1 MKTLDF
7 LIIGAQKCATTALFE
22 HLRYHPDIVMP
33 LEKELPFFTREDCSK
48 KDWSTFSQAK
58 FNHADE
64 SKLWGKASPQYM
76 CDPNVPERIK
86 AIMPNIKLV
95 AILRDPIDRTRSHYQ
110 MGKRRDTEQ
119 RSFAEAIKPLV
130 DGNTKQLNG
139 AVANVPDHTEGYQ
152 SEEQFYVSWSE
163 YGRVLSE
170 FSKHFKADQILIL
183 YTEDLESKPQETLD
197 QLLMFIGLPT
207 GFCPP
212 SLGKI
217 IHRGG
222 SKKRIPQSVREWFR
236 QRSIIYWLWQCLPE
250 EQRGRLRFKYEQWN
264 IQKKAEKEQLP
275 APLLNTLRE
284 RYSADLQLLLTLPMA
299 SSVTPPPWIG
309 RYLDA

>member
-1 MKTLDF
+1 M
-7 LIIGAQKCATTALFE
+7 
-22 HLRYHPDIVMP
+22 
-33 LEKELPFFTREDCSK
+33 
-48 KDWSTFSQAK
+48 
-58 FNHADE
+58 
-64 SKLWGKASPQYM
+64 
-76 CDPNVPERIK
+76 PNV
-86 AIMPNIKLV
+86 KLV

-110 MGKRRDTEQ
+110 MGKRRETEQ
-119 RSFAEAIKPLV
+119 RSFAEAIKPLIDSRIDSTENPPV
-130 DGNTKQLNG
+130 Y
-139 AVANVPDHTEGYQ
+139 VPDHTEGYQ

-170 FSKHFKADQILIL
+170 FSKHFSADQILIL

-197 QLLMFIGLPT
+197 RLLEFIGLST

-236 QRSIIYWLWQCLPE
+236 QRSFIYWLWQCLPK
-250 EQRGRLRFKYEQWN
+250 EQQGHLRFKYEQWN
-264 IQKKAEKEQLP
+264 IQKKVEKESLP
-275 APLLNTLRE
+275 DPLLNTLRE
-284 RYSADLQLLLTLPMA
+284 HYGEDLQLLLNLPMA
-299 SSVTPPPWIG
+299 SSLTQPPWIG